1 MDELDRLYRRL
12 VQNVRAAFPEL
23 LTRPFEVSHIYQ
35 QLIPY
40 RHNRRE
46 LSLETN
52 EDYELALTQLLS
64 GARGLLMGDD
74 EMQRALREELEL
86 PNPDLSA
93 YRAYATS
100 MVSLSPE
107 ALRALEAQPALQ
119 PTPAL
124 AAQAP
129 HGRSA
134 ADQAVLAART
144 TEQVNTRRVPER
156 GAPASGL
163 PSVAAP
169 PLGARARGPGA
180 PANPPVVSESG
191 RAVSS
196 TCRFC
201 AGQLPEGKD
210 VVFCPHCGH
219 DLTVKHCPA
228 CNSELEIG
236 WRYCITCGRESDSAR
251 S

>member
-46 LSLETN
+46 LALDSN

-74 EMQRALREELEL
+74 EMQRALRAQLESS
-86 PNPDLSA
+86 NPDLSA
-93 YRAYATS
+93 YRAYATA
-100 MVSLSPE
+100 MVSLSSE

-119 PTPAL
+119 PTPT
-124 AAQAP
+124 AAGP
-129 HGRSA
+129 GRSA
-134 ADQAVLAART
+134 ADQAIVAARA
-144 TEQVNTRRVPER
+144 TEQVSTRRAPER
-156 GAPASGL
+156 SASAAAPQS
-163 PSVAAP
+163 AP
-169 PLGARARGPGA
+169 PLGARPRLPGA
-180 PANPPVVSESG
+180 PLNPPIVSGSG
-191 RAVSS
+191 HRVGV

-201 AGQLPEGKD
+201 AGPLPEGRD
-210 VVFCPHCGH
+210 IVFCPHCGH

-228 CNSELEIG
+228 CNTELEIG
-236 WRYCITCGRESDSAR
+236 WRYCVTCGRESDSAR